1 MTPGSDPQPQPERP
15 APPPLPP
22 QNQPPQDPRPPRPPQ
37 QQRRP
42 PQPPQRRPLP
52 PRPPPRLRKQRH
64 HGKASRAR
72 IGLVVIFVL
81 LRMADAFLLLLVPFG
96 QGIPES
102 QGSMEGTI
110 GYAAAL
116 IIVSAVPGGTPGLAT
131 PGIICSTL
139 WTTALL
145 VAIWRRQYWARAILV
160 AMFGVAALIGMIL
173 MTMTPTNSPLFTSM
187 MIREAVMLGC
197 SAYLIFSRDMHRL
210 TSRERS

>member
-15 APPPLPP
+15 GPPPQGSL
-22 QNQPPQDPRPPRPPQ
+22 PPRPPQ

-42 PQPPQRRPLP
+42 QQQQPQRRPLP
-52 PRPPPRLRKQRH
+52 PRPPPRLRKQHH

-102 QGSMEGTI
+102 QSSMDGTF

-116 IIVSAVPGGTPGLAT
+116 ILVSAVPGGTPGLAT

-160 AMFGVAALIGMIL
+160 AMFAVAALIGVIL
-173 MTMTPTNSPLFTSM
+173 MTGTPTNSPLFTSM